1 MNSKT
6 IKLTNRFNTMN
17 PTSRNEKSKK
27 NTIEGPLKMLEWSA
41 SQVKDYQKFIPLARV
56 FSNPGMKKRH
66 WEQISEFTHFP
77 VSTDIKLLKTKLM
90 TIDDIFEHLSELE
103 LIS

>member
-1 MNSKT
+1 
-6 IKLTNRFNTMN
+6 
-17 PTSRNEKSKK
+17 
-27 NTIEGPLKMLEWSA
+27 MLEWTA

-66 WEQISEFTHFP
+66 WDDVSEYTHFP

-90 TIDDIFEHLSELE
+90 AIDDIFDNLNQLE
-103 LIS
+103 LISENAEK